1 MAAVGKGTVYLA
13 SRSPRR
19 ADLLRLLGVKFRVV
33 EVDVDETPIT
43 QESPENHVRRTALAK
58 AAAGRAA
65 LPEDAVVLAADTVV
79 SVDGLIFGKPR
90 DRAHATEMLT
100 ALSGCWHVV
109 LTAVVLG
116 WETDTL
122 CRVVRCRVQFAI
134 LEAQTIEAYWQTGEP
149 ADKAGAYGIQGI
161 GGALVKQIEGS
172 YSAVVGLPLY
182 ETSTLLNEAGVD
194 HTLSGGQLDR

>member
-1 MAAVGKGTVYLA
+1 MTVVGEDSLYLA

-33 EVDVDETPIT
+33 EVDVDESPIA

-58 AAAGRAA
+58 AAAGRAT
-65 LPEDAVVLAADTVV
+65 LREDAVVVAADTAV

-90 DRAHATEMLT
+90 DRSHATEMLNV
-100 ALSGCWHVV
+100 LSGRWHEV

-116 WETDTL
+116 GETDTL
-122 CRVVRCRVQFAI
+122 CRVVRSRVQFTI
-134 LEAQTIEAYWQTGEP
+134 LDAQTIEAYWQTGEP

-161 GGALVKQIEGS
+161 GGALVKQIDGS

-182 ETSTLLNEAGVD
+182 ETSTLLDEAGIG
-194 HTLSGGQLDR
+194 HALSGT